1 MTYMFMGNK
10 EGWLIVLRTVA
21 CLLTFHKQATFAR
34 PRVWGDM

>member
-21 CLLTFHKQATFAR
+21 CLLIFQASNLCSTQ
-34 PRVWGDM
+34 GLG